1 MVNIFWGVLS
11 GVITSAILF
20 LLFLL
25 KEKVFNPWLENRL
38 YKGVMLDGSW
48 TGKRSRSLASVNP
61 KTASTHELNIQMDLK
76 QSGYKIQGIFSADSG
91 ITIQKDKTRQYSN
104 VYRIHGHIQ
113 DNFVVLEYY
122 PFSRKRV
129 GIGTFLLEVR
139 EGGKKL
145 VGHATFVSEGAMNIE
160 TMQDITLD
168 RVSEN

>member
-1 MVNIFWGVLS
+1 MEEKEPYKLPEGWKWVKLGEV
-11 GVITSAILF
+11 A
-20 LLFLL
+20 
-25 KEKVFNPWLENRL
+25 EKVQYGYTEKATNE
-38 YKGVMLDGSW
+38 KIG
-48 TGKRSRSLASVNP
+48 P
-61 KTASTHELNIQMDLK
+61 KFLR
-76 QSGYKIQGIFSADSG
+76 
-91 ITIQKDKTRQYSN
+91 ITD
-104 VYRIHGHIQ
+104 IQ

-145 VGHATFVSEGAMNIE
+145 VGHATFVSEGAMNIV